1 MSMMMNDDADNAE
14 DADDANDHDDDTDY
28 FTCAFSDQSYLARCT
43 CCQI

>member
-28 FTCAFSDQSYLARCT
+28 FTCAFSDQSY
-43 CCQI
+43 